1 MLSKE
6 DIDMAETKKKDIEA
20 VESNNRPEPVDEL
33 TRAKQELEY
42 AYKRIQDLEEQDKQL
57 ISSAQKLYQ
66 ENQTL
71 KASVKAIASLL

>member
-1 MLSKE
+1 
-6 DIDMAETKKKDIEA
+6 MAETRKKDIEA

-33 TRAKQELEY
+33 TKAKQELEY
-42 AYKRIQDLEEQDKQL
+42 TYKRIQDLEEQNKQL

-71 KASVKAIASLL
+71 RASVKAVASLL

>member
-6 DIDMAETKKKDIEA
+6 DIDMAETKKEKIQAAE
-20 VESNNRPEPVDEL
+20 ESKPVDEL
-33 TRAKQELEY
+33 TQAKQELEY
-42 AYKRIQDLEEQDKQL
+42 SYKRIQDLEEQNKQL

>member
-1 MLSKE
+1 
-6 DIDMAETKKKDIEA
+6 MAETKKEKIQAAE
-20 VESNNRPEPVDEL
+20 ESKPVDEL
-33 TRAKQELEY
+33 TQAKQELEY
-42 AYKRIQDLEEQDKQL
+42 SYKRIQDLEEQNKQL

>member
-6 DIDMAETKKKDIEA
+6 DIDMAETKKKDVAETEEI
-20 VESNNRPEPVDEL
+20 NGPTPVDEL
-33 TRAKQELEY
+33 TQAKQELEY
-42 AYKRIQDLEEQDKQL
+42 SYKRIADLEEQNKQL

-66 ENQTL
+66 DNQTL